1 VSTKRALLALSAV
14 LTLLLAGGA
23 VAISADRPAGAS
35 SRAFAI
41 QIVASSGGGGTKTI
55 TAPEDA
61 VQFGGPNGF
70 PADGSIARWSSSTA
84 SVSAHN
90 DRIATAQ
97 ASGEVTS
104 LTLFNGEITA
114 TDVAA
119 KASSTASASNAAG
132 NADGSAVSGLV
143 VLGQAVAAT
152 LGQSLPLADW
162 GTITLLGETGAA
174 STTGLPGY
182 HGVVTALDVHLTA
195 DHGGLA
201 AGSDI
206 QVGFAEVT
214 TQASAAPPPPTAPST
229 PTITTIGPGAR
240 GKPKAPEPNPS
251 GIPGPT
257 RRPPTVTP
265 KLTAGGYVFPVYG
278 PVAFTDTFGAFRGD
292 VPGNWHHGDD
302 VFAPLGA
309 PVLAVASGTVFSVGW
324 QPIGGNR
331 LWLRDGQGNEFYYA
345 HLSAYTPFAKNGAVV
360 QAGDVLGFVGNTGDA
375 EGTPYHLHFEI
386 HPVGML
392 GYGYDGAV
400 DPTSYLMAWEHL
412 RDLPIEATAGF
423 AVPPITSAQA
433 PKPGAILLQASDI
446 SSASGLDPASL
457 QRAMNAPVREGDN
470 GVLLPPAPAG

>member
-1 VSTKRALLALSAV
+1 MPKFKRSLLVLPF
-14 LTLLLAGGA
+14 LTLLLAGGVSA
-23 VAISADRPAGAS
+23 SSADRPAGAS

-41 QIVASSGGGGTKTI
+41 QIVAAAGGGGTKVI
-55 TAPEDA
+55 TAPGET

-70 PADGSIARWSSSTA
+70 PADGSIAKWSSSTA
-84 SVSAHN
+84 SVSALS
-90 DRIATAQ
+90 DRVATAQ

-104 LTLFNGEITA
+104 LTLFNGDITA
-114 TDVAA
+114 ADVAA
-119 KASSTASASNAAG
+119 KASSTANASNADG
-132 NADGSAVSGLV
+132 NADGTAVTGLV
-143 VLGQAVAAT
+143 VLGQAVT
-152 LGQSLPLADW
+152 PTPGESLPLADW
-162 GTITLLGETGAA
+162 GTLTLLGESGATT
-174 STTGLPGY
+174 TTGLPGY

-206 QVGFAEVT
+206 QVGYAEVT
-214 TQASAAPPPPTAPST
+214 TQAAAEPPPPTAPST
-229 PTITTIGPGAR
+229 PTITTIGPRSR
-240 GKPKAPEPNPS
+240 GQAKAPEPN

-257 RRPPTVTP
+257 HPIPKVTP

-302 VFAPLGA
+302 IFAPLGA
-309 PVLAVASGTVFSVGW
+309 PILAVASGTVFSVGW
-324 QPIGGNR
+324 QPVGGNR

-412 RDLPIEATAGF
+412 QDLPIEATAGF
-423 AVPPITSAQA
+423 AVPPITSARA
-433 PKPGAILLQASDI
+433 PKPGAILLQASAI
-446 SSASGLDPASL
+446 STASGLDPASL
-457 QRAMNAPVREGDN
+457 QRAMNTPVREGDN
-470 GVLLPPAPAG
+470 GVLLPHAPTG